1 MLIFALFIVLFL
13 LLGLVGDERGV
24 ASLFSIVL
32 NLIVFVFSMNLM
44 MNTKNIILVTCI
56 ATLMFLG
63 ITLFLQNGWHKKT
76 IAAGISIMVV
86 LVGIAVFSAIVV
98 NVGSVGGHGEL
109 YIYDEEVAFMES
121 QIGYDS
127 YKLMIASVII
137 GILGAITDTALSVSS
152 SMNEVLQHNPE
163 ISKHELFLSGSRV
176 GWDILGT
183 TFSTLIFA
191 EIGQAY
197 FLWVIFARNKYS
209 IEMLLNSKSF
219 LQETFLLVVA
229 ALGCLLV
236 IPLTARFS
244 AEVFSEEKKVHNKV
258 E

>member
-1 MLIFALFIVLFL
+1 MLIFVLFIILFL

-24 ASLFSIVL
+24 TSLFTIAM

-56 ATLMFLG
+56 ATLLFLG
-63 ITLFLQNGWHKKT
+63 ITLFMQNGWNKKT
-76 IAAGISIMVV
+76 IASGISIIIV
-86 LVGIAVFSAIVV
+86 LIGIGILAAIVV

-109 YIYDEEVAFMES
+109 YIYDEEVAFLES
-121 QIGYDS
+121 QIGFDS
-127 YKLMIASVII
+127 YHLMIASVII

-152 SMNEVLQHNPE
+152 SMYEVFQHNPS
-163 ISKHELFLSGSRV
+163 ISKQEIFLSGSRV

-183 TFSTLIFA
+183 TFSTLIVA

-197 FLWVIFARNKYS
+197 FLWVIFARNRYT
-209 IEMLLNSKSF
+209 IGMLLNSKSF

-236 IPLTARFS
+236 IPLTAKVA
-244 AEVFSEEKKVHNKV
+244 AEVFFLKKQNINTGN
-258 E
+258 